1 MGGGLL
7 TIDGLG
13 GGIEGGFDEIMGEGL
28 VDCNFGGING
38 RAFEGDTPLTG
49 GGDVLPA
56 GT

>member
-1 MGGGLL
+1 ML
-7 TIDGLG
+7 TIDGFG
-13 GGIEGGFDEIMGEGL
+13 GGIEGGLDEIMGEGL